1 MPIVPPSRSD
11 LDRARI
17 DWRVVDATTEAE
29 IEQHAASDADTA
41 PLFSVDALLA
51 AWRHDHG

>member
-41 PLFSVDALLA
+41 PLFSADALLA